1 MSKMWITEPAYNEET
16 GPEEKPEQTKPSW
29 RRPQL
34 ERLHVSL
41 DTALSV
47 GSNDDAAGRPTLA

>member
-1 MSKMWITEPAYNEET
+1 MNKVWITEAPYTEET
-16 GPEEKPEQTKPSW
+16 GPEEKAEQSKPLW

-34 ERLHVSL
+34 ERLQVSL